1 MRDLNATLEQSTI
14 ENLQGKLP
22 LSDLTLTSTED
33 ADLRQY
39 LSFYQLPQPNNS
51 TALYTGRLAVAE
63 YHIVVMAWQPANSI
77 GTAIVVHGYMD
88 HIGLF
93 NHLIQ
98 DLLKR
103 QLTVVCF
110 DLPGHGLSTGKPGY
124 ILDYADY
131 VGALES
137 VINISEKKFSGPMHG
152 VGQSMGGAILLKHLV
167 KQSNHGP
174 VKNTADYP
182 FISLNL
188 FAPLLQPKGWKLSR
202 WLYLLSKSFVKNRP
216 RVFRDS
222 SCDKDFLYFVR
233 YCDPLQAKFM
243 PLAWVGAL
251 KKWIQE
257 FKQFEG
263 SNLAINLI
271 QGDADK
277 TLDWENNLDIFKQ
290 KLFTLTVK
298 MIKGGNHHLVNEV
311 ASMRREIFAALK
323 F

>member
-1 MRDLNATLEQSTI
+1 MRDLNAALDQSTI
-14 ENLQGKLP
+14 ENLHCKLP
-22 LSDLTLTSTED
+22 FLGATLTSAD
-33 ADLRQY
+33 YADLRRY
-39 LSFYQLPQPNNS
+39 LSFYQLPQPSKNLLLS
-51 TALYTGRLAVAE
+51 AE
-63 YHIVVMAWQPANSI
+63 GITVGENHIVTMAWQPSNSI

-88 HIGLF
+88 HMGLF

-131 VGALES
+131 VSALES
-137 VINISEKKFSGPMHG
+137 VINLSREKFSGPLHG
-152 VGQSMGGAILLKHLV
+152 VGQSMGGAILLKHSLSCHAAS
-167 KQSNHGP
+167 KI
-174 VKNTADYP
+174 DYP
-182 FISLNL
+182 FTSLNL
-188 FAPLLQPKGWKLSR
+188 LAPLLQPRGWSVDR
-202 WLYLLSKSFVKNRP
+202 WLYLLTKSFIQNRA
-216 RVFRDS
+216 RVFRPS
-222 SCDKDFLYFVR
+222 SWDQNFLYFLR

-251 KKWIQE
+251 KKWIEE
-257 FKQFEG
+257 FRQFEG

-277 TLDWENNLDIFKQ
+277 TLNWESNLKVFKQ
-290 KLFTLTVK
+290 KFPALNVHI
-298 MIKGGNHHLVNEV
+298 IKDGNHHLVNEIE
-311 ASMRREIFAALK
+311 SMREDIFSALR